1 MVRKCDFENFKSC
14 ASALS
19 PYRQPSAA
27 GIRWFCHAGHN
38 FANVSDGH
46 KQPLRAHPVPFL
58 ILLASFGQWLNL
70 SVMPLRMRECS
81 RFLLITLPLACRKV
95 DATIAIMKTITALLA
110 LCTLTFAAIAEPA
123 LTIYNQN
130 FAVVR
135 DTVPL
140 DLKAGANPVV
150 YSGATAQVEPD
161 SVILRDPAGKHSL
174 QILEQNY
181 RNDPVSQELLLSL
194 FEGKTIDFQ
203 NIRTK
208 DNTQITELIPGKIV
222 RSGFVPGGGNT
233 QPIIEVNG
241 KLQFSLPGEPLFP
254 DLGSDTILKPAFNWL
269 LQSDKAGSFDAEV
282 GYVTEGFDW
291 SASYNLVSPEKGD
304 LCDLVG
310 WITMNNNSGKA
321 FENAKIKLMAG
332 DVNKIQPPGGMGGA
346 MFSRRA
352 MPMAMLAMD
361 SAAPVSEKAFDEFHL
376 YSIARPTTL
385 HDHETKQVEFVHAEK
400 MFAPTIYVYDG
411 TQGYQFYGL
420 NYDRG
425 YGQSDN
431 KKIIVQREFK
441 NAETNQLGI
450 ALPAGKLR
458 FYRRDDDGQLQ
469 FVGENTID
477 HTPRNETVR
486 ITTGNSFDL
495 VGERKQTDF
504 HVDTAEKWMDETFE
518 IKLRNRKKTDA
529 VEIRVVEHLYRWS
542 NWSITAKSDEF
553 TKKDSQTIE
562 FRIPVKPD
570 EEKTVTYTVHYS
582 W

>member
-1 MVRKCDFENFKSC
+1 
-14 ASALS
+14 
-19 PYRQPSAA
+19 
-27 GIRWFCHAGHN
+27 
-38 FANVSDGH
+38 
-46 KQPLRAHPVPFL
+46 
-58 ILLASFGQWLNL
+58 
-70 SVMPLRMRECS
+70 
-81 RFLLITLPLACRKV
+81 
-95 DATIAIMKTITALLA
+95 MKTLVALLLVA
-110 LCTLTFAAIAEPA
+110 VSASAEPA

-140 DLKAGANPVV
+140 DLKSGANAMI

-194 FEGKTIDFQ
+194 FEGKTIDFE
-203 NIRTK
+203 NVRTK
-208 DNTQITELIPGKIV
+208 DSTQITELSPGKIV

-269 LQSDKAGSFDAEV
+269 LQSDKPGSFDAEV
-282 GYVTEGFDW
+282 GYVTGGFDW

-304 LCDLVG
+304 YCDLVG
-310 WITMNNNSGKA
+310 WITMNNNSGKT
-321 FENAKIKLMAG
+321 FDNAKIKLLAG
-332 DVNKIQPPGGMGGA
+332 DVNKIQPPHVTAIGGMR
-346 MFSRRA
+346 MFKA
-352 MPMAMLAMD
+352 AMAMD
-361 SAAPVSEKAFDEFHL
+361 AAEAPAVSEKAFDEFHL

-400 MFAPTIYVYDG
+400 MYAPTIYVYDG
-411 TQGYQFYGL
+411 ATGYQFYGL
-420 NYDRG
+420 NYDQG

-458 FYRRDDDGQLQ
+458 FYRRDSDGQLQ

-486 ITTGNSFDL
+486 VTTGNSFDL
-495 VGERKQTDF
+495 VGERKQTNF
-504 HVDTAEKWMDETFE
+504 RVDTSEKWIDETFE

-529 VEIRVVEHLYRWS
+529 VEIRAVEHLYRWS
-542 NWSITAKSDEF
+542 NWSITAKSDDF
-553 TKKDSQTIE
+553 VKKDSQTIE

>member
-1 MVRKCDFENFKSC
+1 
-14 ASALS
+14 
-19 PYRQPSAA
+19 
-27 GIRWFCHAGHN
+27 
-38 FANVSDGH
+38 
-46 KQPLRAHPVPFL
+46 
-58 ILLASFGQWLNL
+58 
-70 SVMPLRMRECS
+70 
-81 RFLLITLPLACRKV
+81 
-95 DATIAIMKTITALLA
+95 MKTFASILFFGAAT
-110 LCTLTFAAIAEPA
+110 TFAATAQPA
-123 LTIYNQN
+123 LTIYNQD

-203 NIRTK
+203 NVRTK
-208 DNTQITELIPGKIV
+208 DNTQIREIIPGKII
-222 RSGFVPGGGNT
+222 RSGYIPGGAAQ

-241 KLQFSLPGEPLFP
+241 KLQFTLPGQPLFP
-254 DLGSDTILKPAFNWL
+254 DLGNDTILKPAFNWL
-269 LQSDKAGSFDAEV
+269 LQSGTPGKFDAEV
-282 GYVTEGFDW
+282 GYITGGFDW

-304 LCDLVG
+304 IVDLVG
-310 WITMNNNSGKA
+310 WITMNNNSGKT
-321 FENAKIKLMAG
+321 FEDAKIKLMAG
-332 DVNKIQPPGGMGGA
+332 DVNKIRPQNRSIVFGGA
-346 MFSRRA
+346 MRA
-352 MPMAMLAMD
+352 MAADAME
-361 SAAPVSEKAFDEFHL
+361 APAVTEKAFDEFHL

-400 MFAPTIYVYDG
+400 MYAPTIYVYDG
-411 TQGYQFYGL
+411 AEGYRFYGL

-425 YGQSDN
+425 WGQSDN
-431 KKIIVQREFK
+431 KKILVQREFK

-450 ALPAGKLR
+450 ALPKGKLR
-458 FYRRDDDGQLQ
+458 FYRRDDGGQLQ
-469 FVGENTID
+469 FVGENEID

-486 ITTGNSFDL
+486 VTTGNAFDL

-504 HVDTAEKWMDETFE
+504 HVDTADKWIDETFE
-518 IKLRNRKKTDA
+518 IKLRNRKKDQP

-542 NWSITAKSDEF
+542 NWNITAKSDEF
-553 TKKDSQTIE
+553 VKKDSQIIE
-562 FRIPVKPD
+562 FRVPVKPD
-570 EEKTVTYTVHYS
+570 EEKTVTYSVHYS